1 LSRISRKIRSLL
13 EAQNRDVS
21 ATKRATGRRI
31 AKAHTTKGQAH
42 GDLNMTIVLI
52 FVKGTVVSKCSQS
65 PFVTVLMTPTK
76 HGLALITKHF
86 WIAAGCS
93 NSNENL
99 RVTQPTIA

>member
-42 GDLNMTIVLI
+42 GDLNMTTVLV
-52 FVKGTVVSKCSQS
+52 FVKCKVASNAANPIRSES
-65 PFVTVLMTPTK
+65 S
-76 HGLALITKHF
+76 ITQTRH
-86 WIAAGCS
+86 
-93 NSNENL
+93 
-99 RVTQPTIA
+99 